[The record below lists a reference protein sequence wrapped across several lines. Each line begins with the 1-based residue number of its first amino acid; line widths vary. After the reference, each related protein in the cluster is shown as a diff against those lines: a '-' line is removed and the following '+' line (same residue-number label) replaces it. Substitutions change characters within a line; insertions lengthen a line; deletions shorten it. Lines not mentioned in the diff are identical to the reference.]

1 MKYLVVKALLGFG
14 DRLES
19 LKMCVDYAL
28 KYNLKLYIDWSDN
41 TWKEGFYRYFS
52 LDVDMF
58 TPDEI
63 TDSETV
69 YPEYWKG
76 KLNETLTFEPYNS
89 RIAELD
95 VGNLITPLP
104 YDVIVTVCSGI
115 RTVYNDSFFFAN
127 RFRVIDT
134 RIIEEVKR
142 RRSVYNLEDKWG
154 IHLRG
159 TDRASSLAYKQRR
172 MSELTIKLVSQGLF
186 NGAKIVVVSDDKEY
200 IDIWKQRFPDFP
212 IITNISESPGIT
224 PKHLIESESKDQNN
238 VELLIDFFTLA
249 SCQRIYSTSPDSRFA
264 REASRLGRYIHQ
276 II

>member
-19 LKMCVDYAL
+19 LKMCVDYAI

-58 TPDEI
+58 TLDEI

-76 KLNETLTFEPYNS
+76 RLNETLTNEVNILRNS
-89 RIAELD
+89 ELD
-95 VGNLITPLP
+95 IGHFTTPLP
-104 YDVIVTVCSGI
+104 YDVIVTICTGI
-115 RTVYNDSFFFAN
+115 RTVYSDCLFFAK
-127 RFRVIDT
+127 RFRVVDT

-142 RRSVYNLEDKWG
+142 RRNLYTLEDKWG

-159 TDRASSLAYKQRR
+159 TDRASSLAYKHKR

-200 IDIWKQRFPDFP
+200 IDMWKQRFPEFP
-212 IITNISESPGIT
+212 IITSVSENTGIT
-224 PKHLIESESKDQNN
+224 PKHLIQTGSKDQNN
-238 VELLIDFFTLA
+238 VDLLIDFFTLA

-264 REASRLGRYIHQ
+264 REASKLSRYIYQ

>member
-19 LKMCVDYAL
+19 LKMCVDYAI

-58 TPDEI
+58 TLDEI
-63 TDSETV
+63 TDAETV

-76 KLNETLTFEPYNS
+76 KLNERLTLEPYNS
-89 RIAELD
+89 RSAELD
-95 VGNLITPLP
+95 VGQLTTPLP
-104 YDVIVTVCSGI
+104 YDVIVTVCSG
-115 RTVYNDSFFFAN
+115 RRSLYDDCFFFAK

-134 RIIEEVKR
+134 RIVEEVKR
-142 RRSVYNLEDKWG
+142 RRDVYMLENKWG

-159 TDRASSLAYKQRR
+159 TDRASSLAYKHKR
-172 MSELTIKLVSQGLF
+172 MSELTIRLVSQGLF
-186 NGAKIVVVSDDKEY
+186 NGAKIVVVSDDKDY
-200 IDIWKQRFPDFP
+200 IDMWKQRFPEFP
-212 IITNISESPGIT
+212 IITNITESTGRT
-224 PKHLIESESKDQNN
+224 GKHLINTESKDQNN
-238 VELLIDFFTLA
+238 VDLLIDFFTLA

-264 REASRLGRYIHQ
+264 KEASRLSKYVHQ